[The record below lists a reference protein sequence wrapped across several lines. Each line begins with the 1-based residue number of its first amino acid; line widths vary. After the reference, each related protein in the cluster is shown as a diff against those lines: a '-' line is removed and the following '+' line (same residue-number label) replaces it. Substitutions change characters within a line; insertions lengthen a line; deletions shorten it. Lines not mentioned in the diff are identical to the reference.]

1 MKAISQPIFLIFLST
16 NRLKEPKPGAIGH
29 TMNMLHYLGPLGLFW
44 AVLELIEMPWTK
56 GTGVILRPS
65 LSLVLAPKALNN
77 PQKGLDNPKLGTDRH
92 IYY

>member
-44 AVLELIEMPWTK
+44 AVLELIE
-56 GTGVILRPS
+56 RP
-65 LSLVLAPKALNN
+65 
-77 PQKGLDNPKLGTDRH
+77 
-92 IYY
+92 